1 MLKIFVSMK
10 AKLNPSKAIRIRIEI
25 TENIFKNN
33 IALGW
38 KFISLYLDNRPEHTN
53 TQNEC
58 YDYY

>member
-1 MLKIFVSMK
+1 MLKIFVSIK
-10 AKLNPSKAIRIRIEI
+10 VKLNPSNAIRIRIEI

-33 IALGW
+33 IALSW

>member
-1 MLKIFVSMK
+1 MLKIFVSIK
-10 AKLNPSKAIRIRIEI
+10 VKLNPSNAIRIRIEI

-33 IALGW
+33 IALGR